1 MLTIEKETFYN
12 STKKTTLKICFSLL
26 KISSILLFS
35 TLLSFKCKTQ
45 TPHSTMICSHWDLI
59 CNYKICSW
67 QVVVYCINDMM
78 IQFDACAWEVL
89 EYRKVPSHG
98 GKAWRDVKL
107 STLNNEGQG
116 THGWL
121 IGQSP
126 CPFLSFYPSP
136 FTFNQAWFL
145 DFQGHWV
152 QP

>member
-89 EYRKVPSHG
+89 EYRKLPSHG
-98 GKAWRDVKL
+98 GNAWRDVKL

-116 THGWL
+116 HTWMADW
-121 IGQSP
+121 SKSM
-126 CPFLSFYPSP
+126 PFFKLLP
-136 FTFNQAWFL
+136 FTF
-145 DFQGHWV
+145 HI
-152 QP
+152 QPSLVS